1 MRGKGHQSKA
11 SAVSLWLEEKAGE
24 SGDEAA
30 EETLLRQTAL

>member
-1 MRGKGHQSKA
+1 MSGNGCQSTA
-11 SAVSLWLEEKAGE
+11 SAISLWLEEKAGE